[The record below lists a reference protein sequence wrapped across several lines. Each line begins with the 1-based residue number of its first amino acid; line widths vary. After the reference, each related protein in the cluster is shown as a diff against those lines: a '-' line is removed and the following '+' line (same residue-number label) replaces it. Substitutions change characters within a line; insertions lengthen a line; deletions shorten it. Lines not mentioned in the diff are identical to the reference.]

1 MSIKRVVSIL
11 VSVLALVSLGPSLA
25 LATTQE
31 AFICSLKE
39 GKTIEDLMSVGR
51 QFIKAIADVKGG
63 GDYSAQILVPIASQN
78 LDNVIWIGKMP
89 NFAAMAAFN
98 DAYVASAVFKK
109 FDAKFEEVADCQ
121 SRSFWQVQDVK

>member
-1 MSIKRVVSIL
+1 MSIKRVVSTL

-39 GKTIEDLMSVGR
+39 GKTIEDLMGVGR
-51 QFIKAIADVKGG
+51 KFMKAIADVKGG
-63 GDYSAQILVPIASQN
+63 GDYTAQILTPIASQN
-78 LDNVIWIGKMP
+78 LDTVIWIGNMP
-89 NFAAMAAFN
+89 NFPAMAAFN
-98 DAYVASAVFKK
+98 DAYNASAVSKK
-109 FDAKFEEVADCQ
+109 LAAMFEAVADCE

>member
-1 MSIKRVVSIL
+1 M
-11 VSVLALVSLGPSLA
+11 VLALVSLGPSLA
-25 LATTQE
+25 QATTQE

-51 QFIKAIADVKGG
+51 QFMKAIADVKGG
-63 GDYSAQILVPIASQN
+63 ADYAAQILTPIASQD

-98 DAYVASAVFKK
+98 DAYTASAVSKK
-109 FDAKFEEVADCQ
+109 FDPMFEAVADCE

>member
-1 MSIKRVVSIL
+1 MSIKRVVSTL
-11 VSVLALVSLGPSLA
+11 VSVLALVSVGPSLA

-39 GKTIEDLMSVGR
+39 GKTIEDLMGVGR
-51 QFIKAIADVKGG
+51 QFMKAIADVKGG
-63 GDYSAQILVPIASQN
+63 GDYTAQILTPIASQN
-78 LDNVIWIGKMP
+78 LDTVIWIGKMP

-98 DAYVASAVFKK
+98 DAYTASAVSKK
-109 FDAKFEEVADCQ
+109 FDPMFEAVADCE

>member
-1 MSIKRVVSIL
+1 MSIKRVVPTL

-39 GKTIEDLMSVGR
+39 GNTIEDLMSVCR
-51 QFIKAIADVKGG
+51 QFMKAIADVKGG
-63 GDYSAQILVPIASQN
+63 GDYTAQILTPIASQD

-98 DAYVASAVFKK
+98 DAYTASAVSKK
-109 FDAKFEEVADCQ
+109 FDPMFEAVADCE